1 MRRRALLAV
10 VRKDIRAISSNLQVL
25 LPMLILPLI
34 LGIVL
39 PGGLSWAILRFGEQ
53 SSELRDLFELL
64 ERIPVGALT
73 EELAQFGALREQ
85 ALFFVMNYLLAPFF
99 LLIPLMAASTV
110 SADSFA
116 GEKERGTLESLLFS
130 PLRVDWLFSAKVLAA
145 LVPAVLLSWGTFVL
159 TAVTVNAVAWP
170 WLGRV
175 FFPTLNWLPLMLLVV
190 PLLSLAAILVNVFI
204 SARVRTFQA
213 AYQLGGLVILPILV
227 LIVGNISGLMLLST
241 SLNVWLSLGLALV
254 DLVLLLVLSRNLDR
268 AALFESQVR

>member
-1 MRRRALLAV
+1 MNARR
-10 VRKDIRAISSNLQVL
+10 IRAIALKDLRAIGGNMQVW
-25 LPMLILPLI
+25 LPMVIVPVM
-34 LGIVL
+34 LGVL
-39 PGGLSWAILRFGEQ
+39 VPGGLLAAVLFLAPTAQFGDLGAAINRL
-53 SSELRDLFELL
+53 
-64 ERIPVGALT
+64 PAGALT
-73 EELAQFGALREQ
+73 EQLAALPGLREQ
-85 ALFFVMNYLLAPFF
+85 IGWFAVNYLLAPFY

-110 SADSFA
+110 TADSFA

-159 TAVTVNAVAWP
+159 TAVTVNAVGWP

-175 FFPTLNWLPLMLLVV
+175 FFPTLNWLPLMVLVV

-213 AYQLGGLVILPILV
+213 AYQLGGLVILPLLV
-227 LIVGNISGLMLLST
+227 LIVGNISGLMLFST
-241 SLNVWLSLGLALV
+241 SLIIWLALGLALV
-254 DLVLLLVLSRNLDR
+254 DVVLLLVLSRNLDR

>member
-10 VRKDIRAISSNLQVL
+10 ARKDISAISSNLQVL

-64 ERIPVGALT
+64 ERIPASVLT
-73 EELAQFGALREQ
+73 GELAQFGTLREQ

-159 TAVTVNAVAWP
+159 TAVTVNGVAWP

-175 FFPTLNWLPLMLLVV
+175 FFPTLNWLPLMVLVV

-213 AYQLGGLVILPILV
+213 AYQLGGLVILPLLV
-227 LIVGNISGLMLLST
+227 LIVGNISGLMLFST
-241 SLNVWLSLGLALV
+241 SLIIWLALGLALV
-254 DLVLLLVLSRNLDR
+254 DVVLLLVLSRNLDR

>member
-10 VRKDIRAISSNLQVL
+10 ARKDISAISSNLQVL

-64 ERIPVGALT
+64 ERIPASVLT

-159 TAVTVNAVAWP
+159 TAVTVNAVGWP

-175 FFPTLNWLPLMLLVV
+175 FFPTLNWLPLMVLVV

-213 AYQLGGLVILPILV
+213 AYQLGGLVILPLLV
-227 LIVGNISGLMLLST
+227 LIVGNISGLMLFST
-241 SLNVWLSLGLALV
+241 LLIIWLALGLALV
-254 DLVLLLVLSRNLDR
+254 DVVLLLVLSRNLDR